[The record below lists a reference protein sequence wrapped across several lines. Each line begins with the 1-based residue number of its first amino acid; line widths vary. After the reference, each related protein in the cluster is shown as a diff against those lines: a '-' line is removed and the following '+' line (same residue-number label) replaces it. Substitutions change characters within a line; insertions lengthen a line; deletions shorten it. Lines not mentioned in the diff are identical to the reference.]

1 MRPDHEMAIGPRSPV
16 AQDHITTEVLMSL
29 DTNIEVVQAALQVV
43 FSEHRVDQIDRFFSP
58 DFVQHSPY
66 ASPGGRDQLRQWW
79 NGIVDAIPD
88 VTTTVEQAVSANGR
102 VAVFRVVR
110 GTIQKDLDAFGI
122 KGNGQEVTFR
132 VADIF
137 TLRDGKITAHWE
149 IADTGPLVQLAV
161 SPGNAKRP
169 RRAASPL
176 KA

>member
-1 MRPDHEMAIGPRSPV
+1 
-16 AQDHITTEVLMSL
+16 MSL